1 MMLRCT
7 LCPRQC
13 KNISEFEKH
22 RRVRHSNTCTT
33 CGNNFSHKDYLITHM
48 RNEHNSPPTRLS
60 DPLVSHHPRV
70 HPASKVLPNKGK
82 KRTNQMKALLITMKP
97 GSSSIN
103 MKTSSATRPPMGPP
117 VRRPPVVYPPYTR
130 VVTTKPSFKLEG
142 SNTLVSM
149 EGFEAPKLELVAS
162 PRPPD
167 WQDIPGTFTP
177 KQGATPTPR
186 FVYCATA
193 PPSRRSFLRWEAIKE
208 EKERRK
214 MRRAAVSSFSC
225 SVCDFNTRQIVSLKK
240 HMKFEHTTTIQQVD
254 VR

>member
-48 RNEHNSPPTRLS
+48 RNEHSSPPTKLS

-70 HPASKVLPNKGK
+70 HPASKVLPTKGK

-103 MKTSSATRPPMGPP
+103 MKTSSATR
-117 VRRPPVVYPPYTR
+117 
-130 VVTTKPSFKLEG
+130 
-142 SNTLVSM
+142 
-149 EGFEAPKLELVAS
+149 
-162 PRPPD
+162 
-167 WQDIPGTFTP
+167 
-177 KQGATPTPR
+177 
-186 FVYCATA
+186 
-193 PPSRRSFLRWEAIKE
+193 
-208 EKERRK
+208 
-214 MRRAAVSSFSC
+214 
-225 SVCDFNTRQIVSLKK
+225 
-240 HMKFEHTTTIQQVD
+240 
-254 VR
+254 